1 MNRLGVPR
9 YRRITSVILWPAM
22 LYIMCVTCFWSL
34 LHSLLTILNFLGRE
48 FGGHFQDVGTQVNGS
63 WHFGTLAYGTLTNF
77 ITSFFIFYSS
87 IATTSVYMHASK
99 KNVSNFI
106 DLTDVGTGVDHTI
119 EYKRVIRIKKEKK
132 KSKRTRKS
140 KST

>member
-1 MNRLGVPR
+1 M
-9 YRRITSVILWPAM
+9 
-22 LYIMCVTCFWSL
+22 FL
-34 LHSLLTILNFLGRE
+34 LTLRSLLTIFNFLGRE

-106 DLTDVGTGVDHTI
+106 DLTDVGTGLDHTI
-119 EYKRVIRIKKEKK
+119 EYKPVKKEKK
-132 KSKRTRKS
+132 KKKRHRNRQKS
-140 KST
+140 KKKKS

>member
-1 MNRLGVPR
+1 
-9 YRRITSVILWPAM
+9 
-22 LYIMCVTCFWSL
+22 
-34 LHSLLTILNFLGRE
+34 
-48 FGGHFQDVGTQVNGS
+48 
-63 WHFGTLAYGTLTNF
+63 
-77 ITSFFIFYSS
+77 
-87 IATTSVYMHASK
+87 MHASK

>member
-1 MNRLGVPR
+1 MQK
-9 YRRITSVILWPAM
+9 SVFVHGA
-22 LYIMCVTCFWSL
+22 
-34 LHSLLTILNFLGRE
+34 
-48 FGGHFQDVGTQVNGS
+48 
-63 WHFGTLAYGTLTNF
+63 LTNF
-77 ITSFFIFYSS
+77 ITSFFIIYSS

>member
-1 MNRLGVPR
+1 MQK
-9 YRRITSVILWPAM
+9 SVFVHGP
-22 LYIMCVTCFWSL
+22 
-34 LHSLLTILNFLGRE
+34 
-48 FGGHFQDVGTQVNGS
+48 
-63 WHFGTLAYGTLTNF
+63 LTNF
-77 ITSFFIFYSS
+77 TITSFFIFYSS